1 MDINTYALE
10 KMMAQRKT
18 EIEQS
23 VPMEWKV
30 KKENET
36 SWLVK
41 LQPPFINRVGLV
53 SKNP

>member
-23 VPMEWKV
+23 VPMEWDLVKV

-36 SWLVK
+36 SWLMK

-53 SKNP
+53 R

>member
-18 EIEQS
+18 ELEQS
-23 VPMEWKV
+23 LPMERKV

-41 LQPPFINRVGLV
+41 LQPAFINRVGLV
-53 SKNP
+53 R